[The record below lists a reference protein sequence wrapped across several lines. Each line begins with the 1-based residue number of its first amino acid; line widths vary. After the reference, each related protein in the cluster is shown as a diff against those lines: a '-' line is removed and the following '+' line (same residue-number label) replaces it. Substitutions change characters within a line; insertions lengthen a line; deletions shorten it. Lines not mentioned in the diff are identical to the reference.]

1 MFNKKIISIFLFIF
15 PLSSW
20 AVGGIGFIL
29 PNLHSLH
36 IGERGGVLGGAVVA
50 RVDDAS
56 SAYYNPAGLT
66 LLPKDSFSASGST
79 YSMNDLKITD
89 SISESSLT
97 SIASYVASVWKI
109 NNLYFAF
116 SVPTPI
122 YSATNLQS
130 EINDSSLDLKLS
142 ESYSSSFNVI
152 APGFSVAK
160 EIAPDLRMG
169 LSLRY
174 YIFSLKSNVNQSL
187 DFLSTPPSTGSVQAL
202 ESDIVNADS
211 NSLRLEYGLQKDIT
225 KNIRFGLM
233 LKSPTIKVSSKGTLK
248 VNFMTRSIDGSSQ
261 SMFFNEKKLDSTLQF
276 PAEIHCGIALVKQNW
291 DLELDLKYNHLI
303 KNKSITSKILEG
315 EKIERDSTGTITS
328 ASKEVLEAPTYN
340 FKNTLNLSISS
351 SIRMGDSYLFSAA
364 FFTDRSPSKRI
375 NIENDLFSS
384 VDLNGASLGLTRFT
398 KVVSTTLG
406 FFTSKGKTSYL
417 KENIKGDIVP
427 ENVTIKTLGIT
438 LSGSVYY

>member
-20 AVGGIGFIL
+20 ATGGIGFIL

-152 APGFSVAK
+152 APGFSIAK
-160 EIAPDLRMG
+160 EINHDLRMG

-187 DFLSTPPSTGSVQAL
+187 DALSTPPSSGSVQAL

-248 VNFMTRSIDGSSQ
+248 VNFMTRSIDGSSE

-276 PAEIHCGIALVKQNW
+276 PAEIHCGIALVEQNW

-315 EKIERDSTGTITS
+315 EIIARDSTGTITS
-328 ASKEVLEAPTYN
+328 ASKKVLEAPMYN
-340 FKNTLNLSISS
+340 FKSTLNLSISS

-375 NIENDLFSS
+375 NVENDLFSS

-417 KENIKGDIVP
+417 KENIKGNIDP